1 MGFVIVKRFDNSID
15 AHLFRIS
22 LESEGIE
29 CFLFDE
35 EIVTLNPLYSNA
47 VGGIK
52 AKVRDEDVERTR
64 IFLKSIEIQEMPV
77 CPACGSG
84 DTYLDY
90 TSKKALPHWIA
101 SLFSLLTVTY
111 PITGKMVNTCKA
123 CAERFHS

>member
-1 MGFVIVKRFDNSID
+1 MGFVIIKRFDNSID

-22 LESEGIE
+22 LEAEGID
-29 CFLFDE
+29 CYLFDE
-35 EIVTLNPLYSNA
+35 EIVSLNPLYSNA

-52 AKVRDEDVERTR
+52 AKVRQEDVERTFE
-64 IFLKSIEIQEMPV
+64 FLKTIEIEQIPV
-77 CPACGSG
+77 CPFCGSS

-111 PITGKMVNTCKA
+111 PLSRKMKNTCKS
-123 CAERFHS
+123 CGERFRS

>member
-22 LESEGIE
+22 LEAEGID
-29 CFLFDE
+29 CYLFDE
-35 EIVTLNPLYSNA
+35 EIVSLNPLYSNA

-64 IFLKSIEIQEMPV
+64 TFLKSIELQQKPL
-77 CPACGSG
+77 CPACGSS
-84 DTYLDY
+84 DTFLDY

-123 CAERFHS
+123 CGERFRS